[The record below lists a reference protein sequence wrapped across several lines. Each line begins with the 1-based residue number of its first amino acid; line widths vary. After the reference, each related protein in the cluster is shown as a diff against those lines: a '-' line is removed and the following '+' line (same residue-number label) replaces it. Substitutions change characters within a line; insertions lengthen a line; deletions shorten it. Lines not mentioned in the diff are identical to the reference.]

1 MLDREERSASTKAQ
15 YRRNLNRF
23 LRYTNGRTLDK
34 QTVIAYKEEL
44 KKSHTPGTVNGAL
57 AAINGYL
64 RFLGLWELRV
74 KQLKIQRAAYLP
86 EEKELS
92 REEYFALVH
101 AADSHGMRRTSL
113 ILQTLCSTGIRVSE
127 LPFITVEAVSYGRAR
142 VDLKGKCREV
152 LLPTRLQEL
161 LSEYARSRRIT
172 SGPVFITKKG
182 TTMDRSNI
190 WRSFR
195 ALCPEAGV
203 DPRKVYPHN
212 LRHLFARC
220 FYEEERDLAKLADV
234 LGHSSVNTTRIYIS
248 SSGREHQERVDR
260 LGLTE

>member
-1 MLDREERSASTKAQ
+1 MNKMEEYLEMLDREERSESTKAQ

-64 RFLGLWELRV
+64 RFLGLWELR
-74 KQLKIQRAAYLP
+74 A
-86 EEKELS
+86 
-92 REEYFALVH
+92 
-101 AADSHGMRRTSL
+101 
-113 ILQTLCSTGIRVSE
+113 
-127 LPFITVEAVSYGRAR
+127 
-142 VDLKGKCREV
+142 
-152 LLPTRLQEL
+152 
-161 LSEYARSRRIT
+161 EYARARRIT